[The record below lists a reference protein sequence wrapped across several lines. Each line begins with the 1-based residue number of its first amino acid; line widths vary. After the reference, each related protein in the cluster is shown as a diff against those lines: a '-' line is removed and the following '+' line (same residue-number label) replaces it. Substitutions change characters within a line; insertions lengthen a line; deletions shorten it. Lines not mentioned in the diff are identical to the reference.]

1 MDKAARRGESERRM
15 TLRQKCNLI
24 TWSKL
29 LIRPIRMS
37 KLWHIIWKS
46 QLLTMYRPKLT

>member
-15 TLRQKCNLI
+15 TLWQKCNFI
-24 TWSKL
+24 TSSKL

-37 KLWHIIWKS
+37 KLYNLEISIID
-46 QLLTMYRPKLT
+46 YV